1 MNQEKILLS
10 KKRKEKI
17 ARDTAIKK
25 EYDELIA
32 NGSMITPVLEL
43 LAKRHNVKPS
53 TVNYIVKGYEKK
65 YGRNNYT
72 Y

>member
-43 LAKRHNVKPS
+43 LAKKYGVKAS
-53 TVNYIVKGYEKK
+53 TVNYIAKGYEKK
-65 YGRNNYT
+65 YGRNNYS

>member
-43 LAKRHNVKPS
+43 LAKKYRVKAS
-53 TVNYIVKGYEKK
+53 TVNYIVKGYEQK